1 MQTINIYI
9 KKYLSIRHSVAP
21 LFTVAADIKLP
32 FPSAV
37 FRFIELKLSEDW
49 RPMANWG
56 QEHRH
61 LPQQNGKKC
70 EKYTNIRSSQGIQCQ
85 LDLRLRPIPTCFSR
99 HWGQS
104 PKLLFCA
111 PS

>member
-9 KKYLSIRHSVAP
+9 KKYISIRHSVVP

-37 FRFIELKLSEDW
+37 FSFIELNFNEEW

-61 LPQQNGKKC
+61 LLQQNGKKC
-70 EKYTNIRSSQGIQCQ
+70 EKSTNIRRSQGIQ
-85 LDLRLRPIPTCFSR
+85 
-99 HWGQS
+99 
-104 PKLLFCA
+104 
-111 PS
+111 